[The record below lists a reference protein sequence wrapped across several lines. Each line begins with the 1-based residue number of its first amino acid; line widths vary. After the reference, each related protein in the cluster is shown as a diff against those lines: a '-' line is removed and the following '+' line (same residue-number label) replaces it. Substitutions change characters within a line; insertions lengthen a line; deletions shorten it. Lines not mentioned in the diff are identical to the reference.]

1 MLGSNDH
8 HAGEG
13 KERRGKER
21 RGRERKGTEGNG
33 TAPRTLVRRTLGA
46 VDLDIEVAEVVL
58 MRDGAYT
65 GNTGKGK

>member
-1 MLGSNDH
+1 M
-8 HAGEG
+8 G
-13 KERRGKER
+13 KRG
-21 RGRERKGTEGNG
+21 
-33 TAPRTLVRRTLGA
+33 RTLVRRTLGA